1 MAIEVLDVTVT
12 GRNVK
17 VLVRGNSKDE
27 VESADARH
35 KAIAEAQARGVN
47 NPGIS
52 SSVLAYPVDADNVEI
67 GLDRA
72 ATTEAAG
79 FCAEIPLVGMP

>member
-1 MAIEVLDVTVT
+1 MAVEVLNVSVT

-17 VLVRGNSKDE
+17 VLVRGSTKDE

-47 NPGIS
+47 NPGVS
-52 SSVLAYPVDADNVEI
+52 GAVLAYPVDYENVEI

-72 ATTEAAG
+72 KDTEAAG
-79 FCAEIPLVGMP
+79 FCAEIPIVGMP

>member
-1 MAIEVLDVTVT
+1 MAIDVLNVSVT

-17 VLVRGNSKDE
+17 VLVKGSSKEE

-35 KAIAEAQARGVN
+35 KAIAEAQSRGIN

-52 SSVLAYPVDADNVEI
+52 GSVLAYPVDYENNEI

-72 ATTEAAG
+72 KTTEAAG